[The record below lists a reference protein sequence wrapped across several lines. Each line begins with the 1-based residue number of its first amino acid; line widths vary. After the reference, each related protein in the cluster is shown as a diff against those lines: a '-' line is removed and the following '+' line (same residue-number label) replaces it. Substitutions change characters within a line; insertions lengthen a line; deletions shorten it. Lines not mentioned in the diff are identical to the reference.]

1 MDTLDFV
8 ECQRTLYRFARALDA
23 GDFEGVAATMAED
36 GVWFRQHERLEG
48 RAAVVAAL
56 SKRGPAVLTRHLITN
71 VVIES
76 AGVDSAVSRCTVL
89 VFRDESGAGQP
100 AALESARTIADYED
114 RFVRREGRWQ
124 IAERRS
130 TRVFAKP

>member
-1 MDTLDFV
+1 MDSLGFV

-23 GDFEGVAATMAED
+23 GDFEAVAATMAED
-36 GVWFRQHERLEG
+36 GVWFRQGERLEG

-56 SKRGPAVLTRHLITN
+56 NKRGPSVLTRHLITN
-71 VVIES
+71 IVIDE
-76 AGVDSAVSRCTVL
+76 AGADRAISHCTVL
-89 VFRDESGAGQP
+89 VFRDESGTPQP
-100 AALESARTIADYED
+100 VALVSPRTVSDYED

-130 TRVFAKP
+130 TSVFVKS